1 MKKSVMMVFCI
12 LVLSGFVSAIST
24 DLKANYE
31 RGETIIIEIKG
42 NILEPITKEQVD
54 FIRGHVSVPFDY
66 DLKKLGDRYFL
77 WASAPTNG
85 NDYLLVIKDIVTTEN
100 GKTTKID
107 FKQNFS
113 VFGNF
118 TDYNVRPG
126 FISTR
131 EDFSVDMYLN
141 EDSEKKINAGSP
153 SREIILKPG
162 KNTIEFSIGEANETG
177 LYIIEIGKY
186 AFPAYI
192 FVENGGNGGQEEKK
206 PMLRFE
212 PERIASIML
221 VGEKSAYP
229 FQIVNFGD
237 WDVEEVEIDYDENI
251 FSIDRKTIG
260 LKAQEGIELNASF
273 IGDISEEMKKR
284 GISEVITARAGGYA
298 FELPVVINFTEKQ
311 EEAKTPYLN
320 NYTRLSY
327 CSELKGKVCVAEENC
342 TGETKTSLDGACCVG
357 ACAKKEI
364 ESGNYSWIG
373 WLIAGIVLL
382 VIMYAYLRYK
392 KAKGT
397 DKFAEITGS

>member
-1 MKKSVMMVFCI
+1 MKKSVMIVFCI
-12 LVLSGFVSAIST
+12 LLLSGFVSAIST
-24 DLKANYE
+24 DLKANYD
-31 RGETIIIEIKG
+31 RGETIIAEIKG

-66 DLKKLGDRYFL
+66 DLKKLGEKYFL
-77 WASAPTNG
+77 WASAPTNE
-85 NDYLLVIKDIVTTEN
+85 NNYTLVIKDIVTTEN
-100 GKTTKID
+100 GKTTKIN
-107 FKQNFS
+107 FEQNFS
-113 VFGNF
+113 VAGNF
-118 TDYNVRPG
+118 SDYNIKPG
-126 FISTR
+126 FIFTR
-131 EDFSVDMYLN
+131 EDFSVDIYFN
-141 EDSEKKINAGSP
+141 EDSENKINAGFP

-162 KNTIEFSIGEANETG
+162 KNTIEFSIEEANETG
-177 LYIIEIGKY
+177 LYMIEIGKY

-192 FVENGGNGGQEEKK
+192 FVEEVNGRQIGKK

-221 VGEKSAYP
+221 IGEKSAYP

-237 WDVEEVEIDYDENI
+237 WDVGDIEIDYDENI
-251 FSIDRKTIG
+251 FSIDRETIG
-260 LKAQEGIELNASF
+260 LKAKEGIELNASF
-273 IGDISEEMKKR
+273 IGDISEEMKIK
-284 GISEVITARAGGYA
+284 GISRIITARAGGYA

-382 VIMYAYLRYK
+382 VIIYAYLRYK

>member
-1 MKKSVMMVFCI
+1 MIVFCI
-12 LVLSGFVSAIST
+12 LLLSGFVSAIST
-24 DLKANYE
+24 DLKANYD
-31 RGETIIIEIKG
+31 RGETIIAEIKG

-66 DLKKLGDRYFL
+66 DLKKLGEKYFL
-77 WASAPTNG
+77 WASAPTNE
-85 NDYLLVIKDIVTTEN
+85 NNYTLVIKDIVTTEN
-100 GKTTKID
+100 GKTTKIN
-107 FKQNFS
+107 FEQNFS
-113 VFGNF
+113 VAGNF
-118 TDYNVRPG
+118 SDYNIKPG
-126 FISTR
+126 FIFTR
-131 EDFSVDMYLN
+131 EDFSVDIYFN
-141 EDSEKKINAGSP
+141 EDSENKINAGFP

-162 KNTIEFSIGEANETG
+162 KNTIEFSIEEANETG
-177 LYIIEIGKY
+177 LYMIEIGKY

-192 FVENGGNGGQEEKK
+192 FVEEVNGRQIGKK

-221 VGEKSAYP
+221 IGEKSAYP

-237 WDVEEVEIDYDENI
+237 WDVGDIEIDYDENI
-251 FSIDRKTIG
+251 FSIDRETIG
-260 LKAQEGIELNASF
+260 LKAKEGIELNASF
-273 IGDISEEMKKR
+273 IGDISEEMKIK
-284 GISEVITARAGGYA
+284 GISRIITARAGGYA

-342 TGETKTSLDGACCVG
+342 TGETKTSLDGACCIG

-382 VIMYAYLRYK
+382 VIIYAYLRYK

>member
-1 MKKSVMMVFCI
+1 MKKSVMIVFCI
-12 LVLSGFVSAIST
+12 LLLSGFVSAIST
-24 DLKANYE
+24 DLKANYD
-31 RGETIIIEIKG
+31 RGETIIAEIKG

-66 DLKKLGDRYFL
+66 DLKKLGEKYFL
-77 WASAPTNG
+77 WASAPTNE
-85 NDYLLVIKDIVTTEN
+85 NNYTLVIKDIVTTEN
-100 GKTTKID
+100 GKTTKIN
-107 FKQNFS
+107 FEQNFS
-113 VFGNF
+113 VAGNF
-118 TDYNVRPG
+118 SDYNIKPG
-126 FISTR
+126 FIFTR
-131 EDFSVDMYLN
+131 EDFSVDIYFN
-141 EDSEKKINAGSP
+141 EDSENKINAGFP

-162 KNTIEFSIGEANETG
+162 KNTIEFSIEEANETG
-177 LYIIEIGKY
+177 LYMIEIGKY

-192 FVENGGNGGQEEKK
+192 FVEEVNGRQIGKK

-221 VGEKSAYP
+221 IGEKSAYP

-237 WDVEEVEIDYDENI
+237 WDVGDIEIDYDENI
-251 FSIDRKTIG
+251 FSIDRETIG
-260 LKAQEGIELNASF
+260 LKAKEGIELNASF
-273 IGDISEEMKKR
+273 IGDISEEMKIK
-284 GISEVITARAGGYA
+284 GISRIITARAGGYA

-342 TGETKTSLDGACCVG
+342 TGETKTSLDGACCIG

>member
-1 MKKSVMMVFCI
+1 MQKRGLI
-12 LVLSGFVSAIST
+12 L
-24 DLKANYE
+24 
-31 RGETIIIEIKG
+31 
-42 NILEPITKEQVD
+42 
-54 FIRGHVSVPFDY
+54 
-66 DLKKLGDRYFL
+66 LG
-77 WASAPTNG
+77 
-85 NDYLLVIKDIVTTEN
+85 LVIFSCFLALADDSPGSDISYSNDRLLYYYGLAVFKNDESFNPMPHYFSENIEPREGFRQPTDALVAPNEYTWAQYRNFGITRNGITLDIVADSTGDSGEN
-100 GKTTKID
+100 GECTWLA
-107 FKQNFS
+107 
-113 VFGNF
+113 
-118 TDYNVRPG
+118 RPLLP
-126 FISTR
+126 
-131 EDFSVDMYLN
+131 YN
-141 EDSEKKINAGSP
+141 EDSENKINAGFP

-162 KNTIEFSIGEANETG
+162 KNTIEFSIEEANETG
-177 LYIIEIGKY
+177 LYMIEIGKY

-192 FVENGGNGGQEEKK
+192 FVEEANGRQIGKK

-221 VGEKSAYP
+221 IGEKSAYP

-237 WDVEEVEIDYDENI
+237 WDVGDIEIDYDENI
-251 FSIDRKTIG
+251 FSIDRETIG
-260 LKAQEGIELNASF
+260 LKAKEGIELNASF
-273 IGDISEEMKKR
+273 IGDISEEMKIK
-284 GISEVITARAGGYA
+284 GISRIITARAGGYA

-382 VIMYAYLRYK
+382 VIIYAYLRYK